1 MFRVVQQPTTARW
14 EELMG
19 EPRPNGK
26 SFAISKWVV
35 WEAYRRVKANDG
47 AAGVDGTSIEEFE
60 RDLKGNLY
68 KLWNRLSSGSYLPAP
83 VRAVEI
89 PKRNGQGVRVLGV
102 PTVADRIAQTVVRLY
117 LEPKVESVFHPDSYG
132 YRPGR
137 SALDAVGVCRER
149 CWRRNWVIDLDIRA
163 FFDSVGH
170 ELVLRAV
177 RRHTDERWILLYVER
192 WLKAPLQQQDG
203 TLVQRDRGTPQGS
216 SISPLLANLFL
227 HYAFDMWMQKEFP
240 HLQFER
246 YCDDAVVHCTTE
258 KQALFVRDAIARRLA
273 DCGLELHPDKTRIV
287 YCKDADRRATYANE
301 RFDFLGYT
309 FRPRSSKRKMGTYA
323 VNFLP
328 AVSNDAMKAMGQ
340 KLRSWRINRRSDKS
354 LDDLAHFFNKVVQ
367 GWINY
372 YGRFYKSGLYPLLRR
387 INTYLVRWAK
397 RKYKRLRSH
406 TKRAQR
412 WLVRIARRQPTL
424 FAHWRL
430 ARPDGWTMGAE

>member
-1 MFRVVQQPTTARW
+1 
-14 EELMG
+14 
-19 EPRPNGK
+19 
-26 SFAISKWVV
+26 
-35 WEAYRRVKANDG
+35 
-47 AAGVDGTSIEEFE
+47 
-60 RDLKGNLY
+60 
-68 KLWNRLSSGSYLPAP
+68 
-83 VRAVEI
+83 
-89 PKRNGQGVRVLGV
+89 
-102 PTVADRIAQTVVRLY
+102 VADRVAQTVVRLY
-117 LEPKVESVFHPDSYG
+117 LEPKVEPLFHPDSYG

-137 SALDAVGVCRER
+137 SALQAVGVCRER
-149 CWRRNWVIDLDIRA
+149 CWRRDWVIDLDIRA
-163 FFDSVGH
+163 FFDSVPH

-192 WLKAPLQQQDG
+192 WLKAPLQQENG
-203 TLVQRDRGTPQGS
+203 TLVHRDRGTPQGS

-227 HYAFDMWMQKEFP
+227 HYAFDMWMRKEFP

-246 YCDDAVVHCTTE
+246 YCDDGVVHCVSE
-258 KQALFVRDAIARRLA
+258 KQALFVQKAIAQRMVA
-273 DCGLELHPDKTRIV
+273 CGLELHPDKTHIV

-309 FRPRSSKRKMGTYA
+309 FRPRSSKRKAGTYA

-328 AVSNDAMKAMGQ
+328 AVSNDAMKAMGR

-354 LDDLAHFFNKVVQ
+354 LDELARFFNKVVQ

-372 YGRFYKSGLYPLLRR
+372 YGRFYRSGLSPLLRR

-397 RKYKRLRSH
+397 RKYKRLRRH